1 MSHRAILSTRA
12 AQELANLPVQLR
24 NTVHIELERLCEA
37 PTTLSRRSVTPPY
50 PPGYQ
55 LFTFDAVV
63 AVEVHYFSILFKY
76 GQDEKS
82 LFVHGIGHMK
92 RRAE

>member
-1 MSHRAILSTRA
+1 MNYRAILSTGA
-12 AQELANLPVQLR
+12 AEAIANLPVQLR
-24 NTVHIELERLCEA
+24 NTVHIELQRLCQA

-63 AVEVHYFSILFKY
+63 AGEIHYFSVLFKY
-76 GQDEKS
+76 GQDEQTI
-82 LFVHGIGHMK
+82 FVHGIGHMK